1 MVRIWKKEKK
11 ESCGGKLIATDFK
24 RLNPKIFYPVHEL
37 TKDDLNKALFLCT
50 PDGKMYFNTKREE
63 CNLMFSVFEIL
74 VKERRDILK
83 ELEKQTRKEFPN
95 IKNIDDWVEFV
106 QSANTEA
113 EQERAMRVLGSLM
126 IPTELDRREIEK
138 HYYG

>member
-1 MVRIWKKEKK
+1 MVRIWKKER

-24 RLNPKIFYPVHEL
+24 KLNPKTFYPVHEL
-37 TKDDLNKALFLCT
+37 TKEDLNKELVLCA
-50 PDGKMYFNTKREE
+50 PDGKMYFNTKRDEW
-63 CNLMFSVFEIL
+63 NLVLSVFEIL
-74 VKERRDILK
+74 VQERKDTLK

-95 IKNIDDWVEFV
+95 IKNIDDWVKFA

-113 EQERAMRVLGSLM
+113 EREKAMRVLGALM
-126 IPTELDRREIEK
+126 IPIEFDRRKIEK